1 MREETF
7 RARIERIKRNAAGQW
22 MRILADA
29 GIPHEQLEK
38 PNRPCPLCGGHDR
51 FTFFKKEEGG
61 GWYCRGCGH
70 GDGIALLQ
78 EWRHEGFVQTLDYLE
93 RALGLPPMPD
103 NKKEK
108 RRTKSVADP
117 EVERR
122 KKLEA
127 FWNEAE
133 PLDDLPKEN
142 PVKQYLNRRKL
153 LRGRKTLSSE
163 LRSHPLL
170 DYWETQV
177 GDALQHERWPAMVAR
192 VTDEKGHLVS
202 LHRTYLTPEG
212 RKAPVSAQKKLA
224 ASAGENGLI
233 RLFPVGKALGIAEGI
248 ETALAA
254 TLLFGLP
261 VWSAICA
268 NGFAKI
274 SELPD
279 GVEKLVI
286 FGDNDRSFT
295 GQSAAWALAH
305 RLRRDY
311 PDMAIEVKIP
321 ETEGEDWHDV
331 WCRSLEEKNLF
342 GQVKMDE

>member
-1 MREETF
+1 MRDETF
-7 RARIERIKRNAAGQW
+7 RARIERIKRTTAGQW
-22 MRILADA
+22 LRILVDA
-29 GIPHEQLEK
+29 GIPPELLGK
-38 PNRPCPLCGGHDR
+38 PNRPCPLCGGRDR

-78 EWRHEGFVQTLDYLE
+78 GWRHEGFVQTLNYLE
-93 RALGLPPMPD
+93 RALGLPPILVD
-103 NKKEK
+103 KKEK
-108 RRTKSVADP
+108 PRTQFVADI

-122 KKLEA
+122 KKLEL
-127 FWNEAE
+127 FWSEAK
-133 PLDDLPKEN
+133 PLSDLSKEN
-142 PVKQYLNRRKL
+142 PVQKYLMSRKL
-153 LRGRKTLSSE
+153 IRGHETLSSE

-177 GDALQHERWPAMVAR
+177 GDTIQHERWPAMVAR
-192 VTDEKGHLVS
+192 VTDEKGRLVS
-202 LHRTYLTPEG
+202 LHRTYLTQDG

-233 RLFPVGKALGIAEGI
+233 RLFPVGKVLGIAEGI
-248 ETALAA
+248 ETAVAA
-254 TLLFGLP
+254 KLLFDLP

-268 NGFAKI
+268 NGFGKI
-274 SELPD
+274 SRLPE

-295 GQSAAWALAH
+295 GQLAAWELAY
-305 RLRRDY
+305 RMRRNY

-321 ETEGEDWHDV
+321 DTEGEDWHDV
-331 WCRSLEEKNLF
+331 WCKSLEEKNSF
-342 GQVKMDE
+342 NQA